1 MNVKNNVFLLKELV
15 KRDISSRYK
24 DSMIGGVWAFVAPL
38 IMLAVYTFVFSMV
51 FQARWGDSGTSK
63 TAFALN
69 LFVGIILHGV
79 LAESMSRAPTVMQ
92 QHASYVKKIIFPLW
106 LLPMVPVIS
115 GTFHALI
122 SLFVLL
128 LAFWLFQGLWP
139 WQTIFL
145 PLVFLPIVFFALGFA
160 WLIAGIGVYFRDIT
174 QIMPMFITVM
184 MFMAPIFYPASAIP
198 EKYRAWLLL
207 NPLTYAVEM
216 GRAALFSGQ
225 LPSLFAYLVYLSLA
239 MLSALVGLLFFSKV
253 RKGFADVL

>member
-1 MNVKNNVFLLKELV
+1 MSLKNNIFLLKELV

-51 FQARWGDSGTSK
+51 FQARWGGGDTGR

-69 LFVGIILHGV
+69 LFIGIILHGV
-79 LAESMSRAPTVMQ
+79 LAESMSRAPTIMQ

-106 LLPMVPVIS
+106 LLPVVPVIS

-128 LAFWLFQGLWP
+128 LAVLFFQGLWP
-139 WQTIFL
+139 WQSLFL
-145 PLVFLPIVFFALGFA
+145 PFVFLPIVFFALGFS
-160 WLIAGIGVYFRDIT
+160 WLIAGVGVYLRDIT
-174 QIMPMFITVM
+174 QIMPMFITIM

-198 EKYRAWLLL
+198 EQYRNWLLL

-216 GRAALFSGQ
+216 GRSVLFLGQ
-225 LPSLFAYLVYLSLA
+225 LPSISAYSIYLGVAVLFAA
-239 MLSALVGLLFFSKV
+239 AGLWFFSRV

>member
-1 MNVKNNVFLLKELV
+1 MDLKNNIFLLKELV
-15 KRDISSRYK
+15 KRDISGRYK
-24 DSMIGGVWAFVAPL
+24 DSMMGGVWAFVAPL

-69 LFVGIILHGV
+69 LFIGIILHGV
-79 LAESMSRAPTVMQ
+79 LAESMSRAPSLMQ

-122 SLFVLL
+122 SLIVLL
-128 LAFWLFQGLWP
+128 LAVLLFQGLWP
-139 WQTIFL
+139 WQTLFL
-145 PLVFLPIVFFALGFA
+145 PFVFLPIVFFALGLA

-174 QIMPMFITVM
+174 QIMPMFITIM

-198 EKYRAWLLL
+198 EQYRSWLLL

-216 GRAALFSGQ
+216 GRGALFIGQ
-225 LPSLFAYLVYLSLA
+225 LPSLSAYLIYLSA
-239 MLSALVGLLFFSKV
+239 AVLSAAAGLWFFNKV

>member
-1 MNVKNNVFLLKELV
+1 MSLKNNIFLLKELV

-38 IMLAVYTFVFSMV
+38 IMLAVYTFVFSMI
-51 FQARWGDSGTSK
+51 FQARWGGGDTGR

-69 LFVGIILHGV
+69 LFIGIILHGV

-106 LLPMVPVIS
+106 LLPVVPVIS

-128 LAFWLFQGLWP
+128 LAVLFFQGLWP
-139 WQTIFL
+139 WQSLFL
-145 PLVFLPIVFFALGFA
+145 PFVFLPIVFFALGFS
-160 WLIAGIGVYFRDIT
+160 WLIAGVGVYLRDIT
-174 QIMPMFITVM
+174 QIMPMFITIM

-198 EKYRAWLLL
+198 EQYRNWLLL

-216 GRAALFSGQ
+216 GRSVLFLGQ
-225 LPSLFAYLVYLSLA
+225 LPSISAYSIYLGVAVLFAA
-239 MLSALVGLLFFSKV
+239 AGLWFFSRV

>member
-1 MNVKNNVFLLKELV
+1 MSLKNNIFLLKELV

-51 FQARWGDSGTSK
+51 FQARWGGGDTGR

-69 LFVGIILHGV
+69 LFIGIILHGV

-92 QHASYVKKIIFPLW
+92 QHASFVKKIIFPLW
-106 LLPMVPVIS
+106 LLPVVPVIS

-128 LAFWLFQGLWP
+128 LAVLFFQGLWP
-139 WQTIFL
+139 WQSLFL
-145 PLVFLPIVFFALGFA
+145 PFVFLPIVFFALGFS
-160 WLIAGIGVYFRDIT
+160 WLIAGVGVYLRDIT
-174 QIMPMFITVM
+174 QIMPMFITIM

-198 EKYRAWLLL
+198 EQYRNWLLL

-216 GRAALFSGQ
+216 GRSVLFLGQ
-225 LPSLFAYLVYLSLA
+225 LPSISAYSIYLGVAVLFAA
-239 MLSALVGLLFFSKV
+239 AGLWFFSRV

>member
-1 MNVKNNVFLLKELV
+1 MSLKNNIFLLKELV

-51 FQARWGDSGTSK
+51 FQARWGGGDTGR

-69 LFVGIILHGV
+69 LFIGIILHGV

-92 QHASYVKKIIFPLW
+92 QHASYVKKIIFPHW
-106 LLPMVPVIS
+106 LLPVVPVIS

-128 LAFWLFQGLWP
+128 LAVLFFQGLWP
-139 WQTIFL
+139 WQSLFL
-145 PLVFLPIVFFALGFA
+145 PFVFLPIVFFALGFS
-160 WLIAGIGVYFRDIT
+160 WLIAGIGVYLRDIT
-174 QIMPMFITVM
+174 QIMPMFITIM

-198 EKYRAWLLL
+198 EQYRNWLLL

-216 GRAALFSGQ
+216 GRSVLFLGQ
-225 LPSLFAYLVYLSLA
+225 LPSVSAYSIYLGVAVLFAA
-239 MLSALVGLLFFSKV
+239 AGLWFFSRV